1 MLKLVTTLIKGINA
15 RHEDRVTDHFAIDL
29 IEQKVRDADTVL
41 RNAKETLA
49 SLILRERNERR
60 LYDAVS
66 ARKADLETRAKLAL
80 ADGNHVLAS
89 EAAVAIAD
97 LENEAALRSE
107 TLARL
112 KERIARMQLSLE
124 KTHRRIVDLK
134 QGLMAARAVDGERK
148 AQASMN
154 RMIGRTEPLR
164 EAEELVARVMSRD
177 DPMEESEVLDT
188 IDKSLTHETMRERL
202 AASGYGQPVKVSAAD
217 VLKRLRMPTAGA

>member
-15 RHEDRVTDHFAIDL
+15 RHADRVTDHFAIEL
-29 IEQKVRDADTVL
+29 IEQKVREADTVL

-60 LYDAVS
+60 LFDAVS
-66 ARKADLETRAKLAL
+66 ARKADLETRARLAL
-80 ADGNHVLAS
+80 ADGNDVLACD
-89 EAAVAIAD
+89 AAVAIAD
-97 LENEAALRSE
+97 LENEAALRGE

-134 QGLMAARAVDGERK
+134 QGLMSARAVDGERK

-154 RMIGRTEPLR
+154 QMIGRTEPLR
-164 EAEELVARVMSRD
+164 EAEELIARVMSRD
-177 DPMEESEVLDT
+177 DPLEESEVLDT
-188 IDKSLTHETMRERL
+188 INKNLTHETMRERL

-217 VLKRLRMPTAGA
+217 VLKRLRVSGI